1 MVSPWLPLASGYTE
15 LPFLDNDQKVL
26 DLVQWYTLAPSCQ
39 RLHRITV
46 FDNDQKV
53 LDLV

>member
-1 MVSPWLPLASGYTE
+1 MT
-15 LPFLDNDQKVL
+15 QKVL
-26 DLVQWYTLAPSCQ
+26 DLVQWYPLAPSCQ

-53 LDLV
+53 LDLVQWYPFSFLLPAVRRNVCY